1 MPGPRPSS
9 LEATTR
15 DIEEVAM
22 PQLTGLVAAVG
33 ALLTAT
39 AAILATHIAM
49 PRPASAHED
58 HGHFSAG
65 EPGGPKKPARVVAI
79 KMFEGSGKMG
89 YEAARLG
96 VRRGGKNRF
105 GLANDGEEDHEFILA
120 TVAEN
125 RKHAEVMK
133 KNPDM
138 EHDDPNAKRLLP
150 HGHGEIVWKFT
161 KRGTFEFACLIPG
174 HYEKGM
180 VGQIIVK

>member
-1 MPGPRPSS
+1 MPKR
-9 LEATTR
+9 TR
-15 DIEEVAM
+15 IAI
-22 PQLTGLVAAVG
+22 AVG
-33 ALLTAT
+33 ALLTST
-39 AAILATHIAM
+39 AAMLAVHIAM
-49 PRPASAHED
+49 PSLASAHED
-58 HGHFSAG
+58 HGSFSAG
-65 EPGGPKKPARVVAI
+65 RPGDPKKPARVVEI

-89 YEAARLG
+89 YEPARIE
-96 VRRGGKNRF
+96 VRRGEQVRF
-105 GLANDGEEDHEFILA
+105 VLQNDGEEDHEFILA

-125 RKHAEVMK
+125 RTHAEVMK

-180 VGQIIVK
+180 FG

>member
-1 MPGPRPSS
+1 MLKHTSIITALG
-9 LEATTR
+9 
-15 DIEEVAM
+15 V
-22 PQLTGLVAAVG
+22 
-33 ALLTAT
+33 LLTAT

-58 HGHFSAG
+58 RGHFSAG
-65 EPGGPKKPARVVAI
+65 EPGDPKKPARVVEI

-89 YEAARLG
+89 YEPARIE
-96 VRRGGKNRF
+96 VRRGEQIRF
-105 GLANDGEEDHEFILA
+105 VLQNDGEEDHEFILA

-150 HGHGEIVWKFT
+150 HGHSEIVWKFT

-180 VGQIIVK
+180 VGRITVK

>member
-1 MPGPRPSS
+1 MPN
-9 LEATTR
+9 
-15 DIEEVAM
+15 
-22 PQLTGLVAAVG
+22 LTGLLAAVG
-33 ALLTAT
+33 VLLTAT
-39 AAILATHIAM
+39 AAILPTHIAM

-65 EPGGPKKPARVVAI
+65 EPGNPKKPARVVNI

-89 YEAARLG
+89 YEPARIK
-96 VRRGGKNRF
+96 VREQIRF
-105 GLANDGEEDHEFILA
+105 VLQNDGEEDHEFILA

-125 RKHAEVMK
+125 RTHAEVMK

-180 VGQIIVK
+180 VGQVVVK

>member
-1 MPGPRPSS
+1 MLRH
-9 LEATTR
+9 TR
-15 DIEEVAM
+15 IM
-22 PQLTGLVAAVG
+22 TAVG
-33 ALLTAT
+33 VLLTSSAT
-39 AAILATHIAM
+39 ILAADIAM
-49 PRPASAHED
+49 ILPASAHED

-65 EPGGPKKPARVVAI
+65 RPGDPQKPARVVKI

-89 YEAARLG
+89 YEPARIE
-96 VRRGGKNRF
+96 VRQGEQIRF
-105 GLANDGEEDHEFILA
+105 VLQNDGEEDHEFILA

-125 RKHAEVMK
+125 RKHAEAMK

-161 KRGTFEFACLIPG
+161 KRGQFEFACLIPG

-180 VGQIIVK
+180 LGQIIVK